1 MLGTSV
7 LALLAAH
14 SVRANAPL
22 SVYLLQQ
29 PSPTEDGVGV
39 LPRGF
44 SGCEGCCYLT
54 LLKFRVAK
62 NLLTGSE
69 QLVYPFLLFVAHVG
83 PSCMVSDV

>member
-1 MLGTSV
+1 MLGTSL

-29 PSPTEDGVGV
+29 SSPTQDGVGV

-44 SGCEGCCYLT
+44 SGCEGRCYLT
-54 LLKFRVAK
+54 LLEFRVAK
-62 NLLTGSE
+62 NLLT
-69 QLVYPFLLFVAHVG
+69 A
-83 PSCMVSDV
+83 SDLDPRVTRL